1 MYETI
6 KYDAQDGVGVITL
19 DRPRV
24 KNAICM
30 VMRRE
35 LAHLIGE
42 LRLDR
47 SLRALV
53 VTGAGGNFCSGG
65 DLGSLND
72 SARLGEASA
81 ESRRQR
87 LVDISGLVSNLLQF
101 DRPVIAAVQGVAYG
115 AGFGIALTADIVL
128 AAHDARFCLSFG
140 RLGLVPDFGVLYS
153 LPRVVGVQK
162 AKELVFSCR
171 EVRAAEAQRL
181 GIVMETHAPDDVL
194 ARAMDI
200 ARSFTHASALALSLS
215 KRALN
220 ASPTSDLSTMLML
233 EADGQGISMSSDYH
247 LAALKR
253 FLAKEK
259 QLFAWPHDGS
269 SKPASPG
276 TV

>member
-1 MYETI
+1 MDETI
-6 KYDAQDGVGVITL
+6 KYEAHEGVGVITL

-30 VMRRE
+30 VMRRQ
-35 LAHLIGE
+35 LAQLIDE

-53 VTGAGGNFCSGG
+53 ITGAGGNFCSGG
-65 DLGSLND
+65 DLSSLND
-72 SARLGEASA
+72 GASLGEATA

-87 LVDISGLVSNLLQF
+87 LVDLSGLVSNLLQF
-101 DRPVIAAVQGVAYG
+101 DRPVIAAVRGVAYG
-115 AGFGIALTADIVL
+115 AGFGVALAADIVL

-140 RLGLVPDFGVLYS
+140 RLGLVPDFGIFHS

-171 EVRAAEAQRL
+171 EVGAAEAQRL
-181 GIVMETHAPDDVL
+181 GIVMETHASESVL

-200 ARSFTHASALALSLS
+200 ARSFTQASPLALSLS

-220 ASPTSDLSTMLML
+220 ASSTSDLSTMLML
-233 EADGQGISMSSDYH
+233 EADGQGISMSSEYH
-247 LAALKR
+247 LDALKR

-259 QLFAWPHDGS
+259 PLFSWPAGGLS
-269 SKPASPG
+269 TA
-276 TV
+276 